1 MVSEKNIL
9 MSEKAYFHLKYDGPS
24 LISHEMDVKDFA
36 PALLALGE
44 LLEEANSAL
53 NQGRTR
59 VSVNIKAA
67 NPGSVDAFLSVSQ
80 DLVQQ
85 AVGLFSS
92 DGATALVNADSLLKI
107 LGFGGGGGIG
117 VVGLIKWIKGR
128 KISNITKIDTG
139 DFKVELQD
147 GEVTVCTDSEIKL
160 FSFVSIR
167 KRIESVVR
175 TPLLKP
181 GIDSV
186 AFNDE
191 TGKGQVISKEESEY
205 FSAPEITRELIDDRE
220 IETNLT
226 LVNISFQD
234 DGKWRFN
241 DGSQIFF
248 AEIIDDEFNDKV
260 RRNQITFTKDDIL
273 RVTLVRKQY
282 IADGSIKTDYILK
295 KVIDHRSA
303 AIQMKLPFTG

>member
-117 VVGLIKWIKGR
+117 VVGLIKSYSLE
-128 KISNITKIDTG
+128 SN
-139 DFKVELQD
+139 
-147 GEVTVCTDSEIKL
+147 
-160 FSFVSIR
+160 
-167 KRIESVVR
+167 
-175 TPLLKP
+175 
-181 GIDSV
+181 
-186 AFNDE
+186 E
-191 TGKGQVISKEESEY
+191 TI
-205 FSAPEITRELIDDRE
+205 
-220 IETNLT
+220 
-226 LVNISFQD
+226 
-234 DGKWRFN
+234 
-241 DGSQIFF
+241 
-248 AEIIDDEFNDKV
+248 
-260 RRNQITFTKDDIL
+260 
-273 RVTLVRKQY
+273 
-282 IADGSIKTDYILK
+282 
-295 KVIDHRSA
+295 
-303 AIQMKLPFTG
+303 